1 MNKIKYL
8 IVFLFCL
15 CPLWA
20 VGQNQVASGTVSD
33 DLGPLMGVYVG
44 EIDAANRIVSAAV
57 TDMNGHFTLKVQNP
71 KNKLRFT
78 YMGYKTVL
86 QEIGKRVV
94 FDIMMEENSKV
105 MKEVVVEARPKI
117 ATGGLEIPEREQ
129 SFAQQTIKMTE
140 FEGLSFTSADE
151 ALQGRIAGL
160 DIIASSGNLGS
171 GTTMRLRGVSTIM
184 GNAEP
189 LIVVDDNIFETNAN
203 DDIDYT
209 SMTDEKFAELLSINP
224 EDIESITVLK
234 DAAATRC

>member
-86 QEIGKRVV
+86 QEIGKRAV

-140 FEGLSFTSADE
+140 FEGLSFTSA
-151 ALQGRIAGL
+151 GRIPVP
-160 DIIASSGNLGS
+160 
-171 GTTMRLRGVSTIM
+171 MRLSAGRCAPNCPAIITLSSS
-184 GNAEP
+184 
-189 LIVVDDNIFETNAN
+189 LISFPAFLR
-203 DDIDYT
+203 
-209 SMTDEKFAELLSINP
+209 SA
-224 EDIESITVLK
+224 
-234 DAAATRC
+234 

>member
-1 MNKIKYL
+1 
-8 IVFLFCL
+8 
-15 CPLWA
+15 
-20 VGQNQVASGTVSD
+20 
-33 DLGPLMGVYVG
+33 
-44 EIDAANRIVSAAV
+44 
-57 TDMNGHFTLKVQNP
+57 
-71 KNKLRFT
+71 
-78 YMGYKTVL
+78 
-86 QEIGKRVV
+86 
-94 FDIMMEENSKV
+94 

-234 DAAATRC
+234 DAAATAI